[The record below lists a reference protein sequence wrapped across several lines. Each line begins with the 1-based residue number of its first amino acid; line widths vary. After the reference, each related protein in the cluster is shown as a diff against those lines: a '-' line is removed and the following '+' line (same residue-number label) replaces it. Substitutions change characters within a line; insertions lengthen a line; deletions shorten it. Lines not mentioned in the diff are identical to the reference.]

1 MALITSN
8 EICTFLNTATGKVDE
23 YSLLTKQSQR
33 FNELRVLRKMNVDLN
48 VFYCMELIA
57 TYT

>member
-1 MALITSN
+1 MCPLLNSN
-8 EICTFLNTATGKVDE
+8 ANQVDE
-23 YSLLTKQSQR
+23 YSQLTKQSQR
-33 FNELRVLRKMNVDLN
+33 FHELRGLRKIDVDLN